1 MDLKNIKA
9 IYKFLKYTDIVEL
22 EVECPDGKVRIRRAL
37 SEEAAVKPA
46 KLSQGNERAKETN
59 KEELQKMENIK
70 TITSPMVG
78 TFYSAPSPEAPP
90 FVETGTIV
98 KGGQGLCIIEA
109 MKIMNEVE
117 SEYTGKIVSV
127 LVENGQPVEYGEPLF
142 YIEIHD

>member
-22 EVECPDGKVRIRRAL
+22 EVEGPDGKVRIRRAL
-37 SEEAAVKPA
+37 SEEAAYKPVKV
-46 KLSQGNERAKETN
+46 SQANERAQKTN
-59 KEELQKMENIK
+59 KEEQGKKENIK

-90 FVETGTIV
+90 FVETGSIV
-98 KGGQGLCIIEA
+98 KGGEGLCIIEA

-117 SEYTGKIVSV
+117 SEYNGKIVSV

-142 YIEIHD
+142 YIEVHG

>member
-9 IYKFLKYTDIVEL
+9 IYGFLKGTDIVEL
-22 EVECPDGKVRIRRAL
+22 EVEGPDGKVRVKRAFKV
-37 SEEAAVKPA
+37 EAGERPA
-46 KLSQGNERAKETN
+46 EVHKAPLPAEETN
-59 KEELQKMENIK
+59 REEPQKSENIK

-90 FVETGTIV
+90 FVEAGSIV

-109 MKIMNEVE
+109 MKILNEIE
-117 SEYTGKIVSV
+117 SEYNGKIVSI

-142 YIEIHD
+142 HIEVHN